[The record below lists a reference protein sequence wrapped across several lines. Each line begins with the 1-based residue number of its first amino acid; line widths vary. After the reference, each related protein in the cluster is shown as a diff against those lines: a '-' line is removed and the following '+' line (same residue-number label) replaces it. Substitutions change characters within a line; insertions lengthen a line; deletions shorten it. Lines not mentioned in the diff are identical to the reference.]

1 MQLLSHDCNVT
12 ILYKIE
18 SNCLF
23 TISKIGIITF
33 QNTACT
39 CLKCNYVLFHLLKES
54 VVQSKAHLH
63 FLSTILQIVKMEVLQ
78 QKAYKQLVNGDIN
91 LREPTLH

>member
-1 MQLLSHDCNVT
+1 M
-12 ILYKIE
+12 
-18 SNCLF
+18 
-23 TISKIGIITF
+23 
-33 QNTACT
+33 
-39 CLKCNYVLFHLLKES
+39 FHLLKDS